1 MNRLL
6 SLVLLSST
14 VVMGTAF
21 AASALPLSTA
31 PQADSGIEKVHGYHR
46 HCAGDPDYAHR
57 HSRSGYRIECG
68 RIDRGVRG
76 PNIRLELGDRDR
88 RYYGRDRY
96 RRDRYWD

>member
-6 SLVLLSST
+6 SSALLGST

-21 AASALPLSTA
+21 GASALPLSAT
-31 PQADSGIEKVHGYHR
+31 PETDNGIEMVHGYHR

-88 RYYGRDRY
+88 DRRYYRRD
-96 RRDRYWD
+96 RDRYWD